1 MTRAT
6 LVRVCAVVGAVLLG
20 ASPEAAPAQ
29 RPMSSGAAAPAVTIA
44 GQPSA
49 GQSFALEAAGGIAGS
64 MLGFGVIYL
73 SNDRCGVEDLGCTLE
88 SVFTGIVI
96 GTVASAGGAY
106 FAGKAGNT
114 DPSLLGASLGA
125 IAGVGAGIG
134 LWALFTE
141 QLDVGNKEIAAALTF
156 TVTQGL
162 VTALGSRL
170 LRGLR

>member
-1 MTRAT
+1 MA
-6 LVRVCAVVGAVLLG
+6 GAVLLIG
-20 ASPEAAPAQ
+20 AADVAAAQ
-29 RPMSSGAAAPAVTIA
+29 RPPSSAFVAPGFATSAAP
-44 GQPSA
+44 PS
-49 GQSFALEAAGGIAGS
+49 GGESFALEAAGGIAGS
-64 MLGFGVIYL
+64 LLGFGVIYF

-88 SVFTGIVI
+88 SVFTGMVL
-96 GTVASAGGAY
+96 GTVASAAGTY

-125 IAGVGAGIG
+125 VAGAGAGVG

-141 QLDVGNKEIAAALTF
+141 QLDVGNKQIAAAVSY

-170 LRGLR
+170 MRRLR

>member
-1 MTRAT
+1 MRAMLLPFRIVTCT
-6 LVRVCAVVGAVLLG
+6 LLLVAASDAVSAQRAIPSAAVTATG
-20 ASPEAAPAQ
+20 SVAAP
-29 RPMSSGAAAPAVTIA
+29 PSG
-44 GQPSA
+44 

-88 SVFTGIVI
+88 AVFTGMVL

-106 FAGKAGNT
+106 LAGKAGDT

-125 IAGVGAGIG
+125 IAGAGAGVG

-141 QLDVGNKEIAAALTF
+141 QLDVGNKELAAAVTY

-170 LRGLR
+170 LRSLR